1 MNPIKFAIEKPIA
14 VVSAVLLIV
23 VLGWVSLQRI
33 PIQLT
38 PDLRRPVLNIST
50 IWFGAAPEEVERE
63 IINRQED
70 QLKGLDGLT
79 ELTSRSDPGRGSVNL
94 EFEAGHDMTKAL
106 IDVTNRL
113 SSVTGYPDEVDE
125 PRIRSGGEQDNN
137 ILWMYVRAPQGS
149 DIDPASYTRLV
160 EDVIIDRLERVP
172 GVARINFNGGV
183 EDELKVIID
192 PERLAQ
198 YGLTVPAVLNAL
210 RAANASISA
219 GEVDEGK
226 RAYTVRTDNELQTI
240 EQVRD
245 VVLLSSSDVNTGRI
259 GRVRVGDVADV
270 EFGLKK
276 KRSLARQF
284 GRNALAMGVIADQG
298 ANVIET
304 VAGVRAEVARIEQ
317 EVISDLGLDMEISF
331 DATRYINSAI
341 NLVQA
346 NILLGGLLAVV
357 VLLVFLRSWRAIVV
371 IGVSIP
377 VSVIGSFVAMSLLGL
392 SINVISL
399 AGIAFAVGMV
409 VDAAIVVLENIYRR
423 RQQGLTRADA
433 AYYGTEQ
440 VWKAVFV
447 SALTTIAVFAPIIL
461 MDLEA
466 GQLFRDIAVAI
477 SVSVALSLVVSATVI
492 PALASR
498 LLRSRAAGGES
509 RFKIP
514 YAEEFAASFLS
525 VLMTFTGR
533 VIRSPNQSALMV
545 GGVVAVAAIGS
556 WVLLPKLDYLPD
568 GNQNNISGF
577 ISFPPGYNVATTLET
592 IINIEDEVR
601 EYWVT
606 ETGPEE
612 HPDGTPKMA
621 NFFAVTSPSFSLIGS
636 WTVEEDR
643 VREIIPVLQGA
654 LNDQP
659 GARGFF
665 GQNSLFARGAGGARA
680 INVNVSGQA
689 DLEDIFAVA
698 NRTFQKIN
706 ATLPRQE
713 GHQVRPVPGLELGA
727 PELRIL
733 PDSLKL
739 ADNGLSPRDL
749 ALSVDAFNDGLRVAE
764 ITVGGRR
771 LDLTLQGPQGIAGA
785 TQDISNLPVVTQSGT
800 IVPVSSLAE
809 VQLTAGP
816 TQIYHLERER
826 AVTLQVRPSPEL
838 PLEVALERIQTDVID
853 AMKAEGIPPNI
864 TFSVTG
870 SADQLTQT
878 WNALVVDLML
888 SILIVYLIMAVLFG
902 SFLYPLVIML
912 SVPLATFGGV
922 AGLGLLNL
930 FTFQALDMLTLLGF
944 IILVGIVVNNA
955 ILLVHQ
961 SLYGLREQG
970 LSVHDAIMEAT
981 RNRVRPIF
989 MSTLTSVFGM
999 LPLVLFP
1006 GAGSELYRGL
1016 GSVVVGGLALSAVL
1030 TLAIIPP
1037 MMALTMPL
1045 FEGKASRDETRV
1057 GDGKPVP
1064 QPAE

>member
-14 VVSAVLLIV
+14 VISAVLLIV
-23 VLGWVSLQRI
+23 ILGWVSLQRI

-50 IWFGAAPEEVERE
+50 VWFGAAPEEIERE
-63 IINRQED
+63 IVNRQED
-70 QLKGLDGLT
+70 QFKGIDGLT
-79 ELTSRSDPGRGSVNL
+79 ELTSRSDPGFATVNL
-94 EFEAGHDMTKAL
+94 EFRAGHDMTKAL

-113 SSVTGYPDEVDE
+113 SAVTGYPDEVDE
-125 PRIRSGGEQDNN
+125 PRVRTGGQNDNN
-137 ILWMYVRAPQGS
+137 ILWMYVRAPDGS
-149 DIDPASYTRLV
+149 DVNPAVYTRFV
-160 EDVIIDRLERVP
+160 EDVVIDRLERVP

-183 EDELKVIID
+183 EDELKVIVD

-198 YGLTVPAVLNAL
+198 YGLTIPGVLNAL
-210 RAANASISA
+210 RGANASISA

-240 EQVRD
+240 DQVRD
-245 VVLLSSSDVNTGRI
+245 VVLISSADALTGRI
-259 GRVRVGDVADV
+259 GRVTVGDVADV
-270 EFGLKK
+270 EFGMKK
-276 KRSLARQF
+276 QRNLARQL
-284 GRNALAMGVIADQG
+284 GRNALALGVIADQG

-304 VAGVRAEVARIEQ
+304 VAGIREVVGELERGP
-317 EVISDLGLDMEISF
+317 VGDLGLEMRITF
-331 DATRYINSAI
+331 DATDYINSAI
-341 NLVQA
+341 SLVQM
-346 NILLGGLLAVV
+346 NIMLGGVLAVL
-357 VLLVFLRSWRAIVV
+357 VLLVFLRSWRAILV

-423 RQQGLTRADA
+423 RQEGLTRADA
-433 AYYGTEQ
+433 AYYGAEQ
-440 VWKAVFV
+440 VWKAVLV
-447 SALTTIAVFAPIIL
+447 SALTTIAVFAPIIM

-509 RFKIP
+509 RFHVP
-514 YAEEFAASFLS
+514 FAEQFASAFLRA
-525 VLMTFTGR
+525 LMAFTDR
-533 VIRSPNQSALMV
+533 VIRSPRQSGMMV
-545 GGVVAVAAIGS
+545 ASVVAVAVLGS
-556 WVLLPKLDYLPD
+556 WALLPKLDYLPD
-568 GNQNNISGF
+568 GNQNSISGF
-577 ISFPPGYNVATTLET
+577 ISFPPGYNIGTTRET
-592 IINIEDEVR
+592 IINIENRVR
-601 EYWVT
+601 QYWAS

-612 HPDGTPKMA
+612 APDGTPKID
-621 NFFAVTSPSFSLIGS
+621 NFFAVASPSFSLIGS
-636 WTVEEDR
+636 WTVEIDR
-643 VREIIPVLQGA
+643 VRELIPVLQGA
-654 LNDQP
+654 LNEQP

-665 GQNSLFARGAGGARA
+665 GQNSLFARGVGGARA

-698 NRTFQKIN
+698 NRAFQKIN
-706 ATLPRQE
+706 VALPRQD
-713 GHQVRPVPGLELGA
+713 GHQVRPIPGLELGA

-733 PDSLKL
+733 PNSVNL
-739 ADNGLSPRDL
+739 ADNGLTPRDL

-771 LDLTLQGPQGIAGA
+771 MDLTLKGPEDAAGT
-785 TQDISNLPVVTQSGT
+785 TQDISNLPVVTRSGT
-800 IVPVSSLAE
+800 IVPVSSLAD

-816 TQIYHLERER
+816 TQIRHLERER
-826 AVTLQVRPSPEL
+826 AVTLQIRPAPDL
-838 PLEVALERIQTDVID
+838 PLEIAIERVQTEVID
-853 AMKAEGIPPNI
+853 ALRAEGLPPNI
-864 TFSVTG
+864 NFSVTG
-870 SADQLTQT
+870 SADQLTET
-878 WNALVVDLML
+878 WNALVVDLVL

-912 SVPLATFGGV
+912 SVPMATFGGV

-961 SLYGLREQG
+961 SLYGVRTLG
-970 LSVHDAIMEAT
+970 LGIHDAILEAT

-1045 FEGKASRDETRV
+1045 FEGKVRKEDTKV